1 MRALQAAAIAATTL
15 VSIVSRNAYAQN
27 VQPIEYTLD
36 NGMKFLLMPR
46 DEQPNI
52 ITAGWIA
59 PVGSANEH
67 PGITGVSHLL
77 EHLLFKG
84 SDAIGTSDPE
94 LDRQYRD
101 QLTEIRKK
109 MRAYTLDVQYKRMY
123 DGEIDNP
130 WDPAN
135 DTPEL
140 REMRAKMTAIQDE
153 QAEITIKNEFDSIY
167 TGNGASGMNAGTS
180 NDFTVFYINIPSNK
194 LELWSWMESDRLMDS
209 TFRELDAERFVVIEE
224 RRQRLE
230 ATPTGKLDEQ
240 FDSMFWVA
248 SPYNWP
254 VIGWMSDLMAY
265 TEGQIREYF
274 ETYYQ
279 PANLTG
285 VIVGDF
291 DVEEAKQLVDSYF
304 GRIPNKRPAADP
316 LVTYAVPLLGEIR
329 FSGECDCQDQVEVR
343 YRSVPFGHP
352 DEAVFDVIADLLNG
366 RTGRLYKSLVEDKD
380 IAAQTR
386 AGNRSMRYAGSFSFN
401 ALPKGD
407 ADLSEL
413 EAAWYEELD
422 RLKTEPVDERELQ
435 KVKNQ
440 AAADNFR
447 GLEDN
452 SSLFFQLA
460 ITEAYGGYEYLNEH
474 PKQIAAVTPEDIM
487 RVANEYFGSD
497 ERAVSHYTRR
507 GGAEE
512 HLLTLDDVRKSLPE
526 EMAAMAMP
534 QLEAQI
540 DGLQQETDANK
551 LRSDLK
557 DMDAQAAMVPPQFE
571 TAMKY
576 IRQQIEKRIAEIE
589 SSDASST
596 EGGDQ

>member
-1 MRALQAAAIAATTL
+1 MRFTHAATLAVTTVL
-15 VSIVSRNAYAQN
+15 TTGISTAVAQN

-59 PVGSANEH
+59 PVGSANER

-84 SDAIGTSDPE
+84 TDAIGTSDPE
-94 LDRQYRD
+94 LDEQYRE
-101 QLTEIRKK
+101 QLTEIREK

-123 DGEIDNP
+123 AGEIENP

-135 DTPEL
+135 DTDEL
-140 REMRAKMTAIQDE
+140 RAMRAEMTALQDK

-180 NDFTVFYINIPSNK
+180 NDFTVFYINLPSNK
-194 LELWSWMESDRLMDS
+194 LELWSWMESDRLMNPS
-209 TFRELDAERFVVIEE
+209 YRELDAERFVVIEE

-230 ATPTGKLDEQ
+230 ATATGKLDEQ

-265 TEGQIREYF
+265 TEGEIKEYF

-291 DVEEAKQLVDSYF
+291 EVEEAKDLVESYF
-304 GRIPNKRPAADP
+304 GRITNKRPKAAP
-316 LVTYAVPLLGEIR
+316 LVTHSVPLLGELR

-343 YRSVPFGHP
+343 YRSVPHGHP

-366 RTGRLYKSLVEDKD
+366 RTGRLYKSLIEDKA
-380 IAAQTR
+380 IAAQAS
-386 AGNRSMRYAGSFSFN
+386 AGNRTMRYAGSFSFS

-407 ADLSEL
+407 TELAEL

-422 RLKTEPVDERELQ
+422 KLKNELVSERELQ

-447 GLEDN
+447 GLQDN

-460 ITEAYGGYEYLNEH
+460 ISEAYGGYDYLNEY
-474 PKQIAAVTPEDIM
+474 PKQIAAVTPEDIQ
-487 RVANEYFGSD
+487 RVANEYFENH
-497 ERAVSHYTRR
+497 ERAVSYYTRR
-507 GGAEE
+507 GGGEVE
-512 HLLTLDDVRKSLPE
+512 LLTIEDVRASLPE
-526 EMAAMAMP
+526 EMAGMMIP
-534 QLEAQI
+534 QIEAE
-540 DGLQQETDANK
+540 LANLASETDVVA
-551 LRSDLK
+551 LRGQIEE
-557 DMDAQAAMVPPQFE
+557 MDAQAGMVPPQFA
-571 TAMKY
+571 TAMKF
-576 IRQQIEKRIAEIE
+576 IKQQIQARIDEIE
-589 SSDASST
+589 SGEGT

>member
-1 MRALQAAAIAATTL
+1 MRFKQALTLAAAAIFSTSTAQ
-15 VSIVSRNAYAQN
+15 AQN
-27 VQPIEYTLD
+27 VQPVEYTLD

-59 PVGSANEH
+59 PVGSANER

-84 SDAIGTSDPE
+84 TDSIGTSDPE
-94 LDRQYRD
+94 LDEQYRE
-101 QLTEIRKK
+101 QLTEIREK

-123 DGEIDNP
+123 AGEIENP

-135 DTPEL
+135 DTEEL
-140 REMRAKMTAIQDE
+140 RAMRAQMTALQDK

-167 TGNGASGMNAGTS
+167 TGNGGSGMNAGTS

-194 LELWSWMESDRLMDS
+194 LELWSWMESDRLLDPS
-209 TFRELDAERFVVIEE
+209 YRELDAERFVVIEE

-230 ATPTGKLDEQ
+230 ATATGKLDEQ

-265 TEGQIREYF
+265 TEDEIKEYF

-291 DVEEAKQLVDSYF
+291 EIDEAKQLVDSYF
-304 GRIPNKRPAADP
+304 GRIPNKRPKAAP
-316 LVTYAVPLLGEIR
+316 LVTHSVPLLGELR
-329 FSGECDCQDQVEVR
+329 FSGECDCQDQVGVR
-343 YRSVPFGHP
+343 YRSVPHGHP
-352 DEAVFDVIADLLNG
+352 DEPVFDVIADLLNG
-366 RTGRLYKSLVEDKD
+366 RTGRLYKSLIEDQA
-380 IAAQTR
+380 IAALAS
-386 AGNRSMRYAGSFSFN
+386 AGNRSMRYAGSFSFS
-401 ALPKGD
+401 ALPKGG
-407 ADLSEL
+407 AELSEL

-422 RLKTEPVDERELQ
+422 KLKTELVSERELQ

-447 GLEDN
+447 GLQDN

-460 ITEAYGGYEYLNEH
+460 ISEAYGGYEYLNEY
-474 PKQIAAVTPEDIM
+474 PKRIAAVTPEDIQ
-487 RVANEYFGSD
+487 RVAQEYFEEH
-497 ERAVSHYTRR
+497 ERAVSYYTRR
-507 GGAEE
+507 GGGEVE
-512 HLLTLDDVRKSLPE
+512 LLTIDDVRASLPE
-526 EMAAMAMP
+526 EMAGMMIP
-534 QLEAQI
+534 QIEAE
-540 DGLQQETDANK
+540 LANLKSETDAGA
-551 LRSDLK
+551 LRAQIEE
-557 DMDAQAAMVPPQFE
+557 MDAQAGMVPPQFE
-571 TAMKY
+571 TAMRFIK
-576 IRQQIEKRIAEIE
+576 QQIQVRIDEIE
-589 SSDASST
+589 SGNDEGT

>member
-1 MRALQAAAIAATTL
+1 MRFKQALTLAAAAIFSTSTAQ
-15 VSIVSRNAYAQN
+15 AQN
-27 VQPIEYTLD
+27 VQPVEYTLD

-59 PVGSANEH
+59 PVGSANER

-84 SDAIGTSDPE
+84 TDSIGTSDPE
-94 LDRQYRD
+94 LDEQYRE
-101 QLTEIRKK
+101 QLTEIREK

-123 DGEIDNP
+123 AGEIENP

-135 DTPEL
+135 DTDEL
-140 REMRAKMTAIQDE
+140 RAMRAQMTALQDK

-167 TGNGASGMNAGTS
+167 TGNGGSGMNAGTS

-194 LELWSWMESDRLMDS
+194 LELWSWMESDRLLDPS
-209 TFRELDAERFVVIEE
+209 YRELDAERFVVIEE

-230 ATPTGKLDEQ
+230 ATATGKLDEQ

-265 TEGQIREYF
+265 TEDEIKEYF

-291 DVEEAKQLVDSYF
+291 EIDEAKQLVDSYF
-304 GRIPNKRPAADP
+304 GRIPNKRPKAAP
-316 LVTYAVPLLGEIR
+316 LVTHSVPLLGELR
-329 FSGECDCQDQVEVR
+329 FSGECDCQDQVGVR
-343 YRSVPFGHP
+343 YRSVPHGHP
-352 DEAVFDVIADLLNG
+352 DEPVFDVIADLLNG
-366 RTGRLYKSLVEDKD
+366 RTGRLYKSLIEDQA
-380 IAAQTR
+380 IAALAS
-386 AGNRSMRYAGSFSFN
+386 AGNRSMRYAGSFSFS
-401 ALPKGD
+401 ALPKGG
-407 ADLSEL
+407 AELSEL

-422 RLKTEPVDERELQ
+422 KLKTELVSERELQ

-447 GLEDN
+447 GLQDN

-460 ITEAYGGYEYLNEH
+460 ISEAYGGYEYLNEY
-474 PKQIAAVTPEDIM
+474 PKRIAAVTPEDIQ
-487 RVANEYFGSD
+487 RVAQEYFEEH
-497 ERAVSHYTRR
+497 ERAVSYYTRR
-507 GGAEE
+507 GGGEVE
-512 HLLTLDDVRKSLPE
+512 LLTIDDVRASLPE
-526 EMAAMAMP
+526 EMAGMMIP
-534 QLEAQI
+534 QIEAE
-540 DGLQQETDANK
+540 LANLKSETDAGA
-551 LRSDLK
+551 LRAQIEE
-557 DMDAQAAMVPPQFE
+557 MDAQAGMVPPQFE
-571 TAMKY
+571 TAMRFIK
-576 IRQQIEKRIAEIE
+576 QQIQIRIDEIE
-589 SSDASST
+589 SGNDEGT

>member
-1 MRALQAAAIAATTL
+1 MRAMQAAAIAAISFS
-15 VSIVSRNAYAQN
+15 VSSVFAQN
-27 VQPIEYTLD
+27 VQPVEYTLD

-59 PVGSANEH
+59 PVGSANER

-84 SDAIGTSDPE
+84 TDSIGTSDAE
-94 LDRQYRD
+94 LDAQYRE
-101 QLTEIRKK
+101 QLTEIREQ
-109 MRAYTLDVQYKRMY
+109 MRAYTLEVQYDRMY
-123 DGEIDNP
+123 RGEIDNP
-130 WDPAN
+130 WDPVN

-140 REMRAKMTAIQDE
+140 REMRAKMTAIQDQ

-167 TGNGASGMNAGTS
+167 TGNGGSGMNAGTS

-194 LELWSWMESDRLMDS
+194 LELWSWMESDRLLDPS
-209 TFRELDAERFVVIEE
+209 YRELDAERFVVIEE

-265 TEGQIREYF
+265 TEDEIREYF

-291 DVEEAKQLVDSYF
+291 EVEEAKQLVDSYF
-304 GRIPNKRPAADP
+304 GRIPNKRPKAAP
-316 LVTYAVPLLGEIR
+316 LVTHSVPLLGELR

-343 YRSVPFGHP
+343 YRSVPHGHP

-366 RTGRLYKSLVEDKD
+366 RTGRLYKSLVEDQG
-380 IAAQTR
+380 IAAQANASNR
-386 AGNRSMRYAGSFSFN
+386 AMRYAGMFSFS

-407 ADLSEL
+407 AELTDL
-413 EAAWYEELD
+413 EAAWYQELD
-422 RLKTEPVDERELQ
+422 RLKTEPVGERELQ

-440 AAADNFR
+440 QAADTFR
-447 GLEDN
+447 GLQDN

-460 ITEAYGGYEYLNEH
+460 ITEAYGDYEYLNEY
-474 PKQIAAVTPEDIM
+474 PDRIAAVTPEDIM
-487 RVANEYFGSD
+487 RVANEYFGAD
-497 ERAVSHYTRR
+497 ERAVSLYTRR
-507 GGAEE
+507 GGSEE
-512 HLLTLDDVRKSLPE
+512 QLMTLDDVRASLPE
-526 EMAAMAMP
+526 EMAGMMMA
-534 QLEAQI
+534 QLENEIAK
-540 DGLQQETDANK
+540 LMNETDADA
-551 LRSDLK
+551 LRIQLDQ
-557 DMDAQAAMVPPQFE
+557 MDEQAGMVPPRYE
-571 TAMKY
+571 TAMKFV
-576 IRQQIEKRIAEIE
+576 RQQIEQRIAEIE
-589 SSDASST
+589 SGEVQST
-596 EGGDQ
+596 DGGEE